1 MLIQGPSAKPTST
14 RKPAVQD
21 FSKTASGVSLDAFQ
35 PGYYP
40 AEWKPIKVMGAEPD
54 PNAQFVSEAQFR
66 QWMTEMPK
74 AELHTHVEGAVRP
87 QTILDIAEEYKLPL
101 PAPTVE
107 ELKVKIGMRQGEDL
121 LAFLKKFDHFRF
133 VFDQPE
139 TLQRLAFE
147 CIEDNAQENIQY
159 TELRINPRKNLEKVS
174 IDQVLDSVLAGM
186 DQAKSQLGVDGRLI
200 ASINRSYPVESAMDI
215 ARAAV
220 ARKDRG
226 IVGLDL
232 AGDEVNHPASK
243 FAEVFD
249 YAKANGLRI
258 TVHAGEA
265 RGPESVLQAV
275 ELCHAE
281 RIGHGVRLQED
292 PEAMQTIKERGTVL
306 EMCPESNKL
315 LNVTPDLKAY
325 PLKTYMQYGIPVTI
339 NTDDRHIFDVNLA
352 HEFTSLAK
360 NTGLSLQDCQ
370 KVAMNAVD
378 AAFLPSDEKAELKAS
393 FTQNMQAFNSKV
405 YRISSTLHV
414 LEGSEQGLDVT
425 RSQS

>member
-1 MLIQGPSAKPTST
+1 MKIQASSPNYAPKSGQFDSGYSVTSP
-14 RKPAVQD
+14 PAD
-21 FSKTASGVSLDAFQ
+21 GFDRS
-35 PGYYP
+35 P
-40 AEWKPIKVMGAEPD
+40 ATGDWKPIKVVGSGGD
-54 PNAQFVSEAQFR
+54 PQAHFVSEVQFR

-107 ELKVKIGMRQGEDL
+107 ELKEKIGMRQGEDL

-139 TLQRLAFE
+139 TLQRLAYE
-147 CIEDNAQENIQY
+147 CIEDNARENISY
-159 TELRINPRKNLEKVS
+159 TELRINPRKNLAKVS
-174 IDQVLDSVLAGM
+174 IDQVLDSVLEGM
-186 DQAKSQLGVDGRLI
+186 DKAKKDLGVDGRLI

-232 AGDEVNHPASK
+232 AGDEVNHPAAK
-243 FAEVFD
+243 FKDVFD
-249 YAKANGLRI
+249 YAKENGLHI

-265 RGPESVLQAV
+265 RGPESILQAV
-275 ELCHAE
+275 QVCHAE

-292 PEAMQTIKERGTVL
+292 PAAMQILKEKGTVL

-325 PLKTYMQYGIPVTI
+325 PLKTYLNYGIPVTL

-352 HEFTSLAK
+352 HEFTSLAV
-360 NTGLSLQDCQ
+360 NTGLSLQELQ

-378 AAFLPSDEKAELKAS
+378 AAFLPAEEKVELRNR
-393 FTQNMQAFNSKV
+393 FTSEMLEFNT
-405 YRISSTLHV
+405 RIHSQRYTV
-414 LEGSEQGLDVT
+414 QG
-425 RSQS
+425 